1 VKTAL
6 YFFAA
11 VFLVAFAGCESG
23 TGGKK
28 TLTGEK
34 RILTVDFQEGQTLRY
49 RFVSS
54 RDIEFNW
61 DPTASDSKRG
71 KEKIDKSTESMDM
84 VVAYTPVKVNPYGL
98 TTIKATCESVK
109 IRRTQSVSKDAVESL
124 SGTSFTFTVG
134 PSGKIGDY
142 SQLEQLIKET
152 GEKAFRQQS
161 KAGRVKEPDMISD
174 FIATQWFLWDS
185 ISSIEKAAK
194 GVRVGQ
200 SWKSKLLIPTPMV
213 TRKARDVT
221 YTLDEIRQTEK
232 GQIAVIRSS
241 YSLADSVPESWPIP
255 YSGSFQMSGRFGFL
269 RGYKFLDLQGQ
280 GEELFNID
288 AGRIEQNNQQ
298 YQMKVEAAFPMG
310 IGTKPLITI
319 SQKITMTLLE

>member
-1 VKTAL
+1 MKTAL

-23 TGGKK
+23 AGEKKLLAGGKQ
-28 TLTGEK
+28 L
-34 RILTVDFQEGQTLRY
+34 ITVDFQEGQTLRY

-54 RDIEFNW
+54 REIEFNW
-61 DPTASDSKRG
+61 DPTTSNSKRG
-71 KEKIDKSTESMDM
+71 KEKIDKSSESMDM

-98 TTIKATCESVK
+98 TTIEATCESVRS
-109 IRRTQSVSKDAVESL
+109 RRTQGTSKDAVESL
-124 SGTSFTFTVG
+124 PGTSFTFTVG
-134 PSGKIGDY
+134 PSGKIEDY

-152 GEKAFRQQS
+152 GEKAFRQKS

-185 ISSIEKAAK
+185 VSSIEKAAK

-213 TRKARDVT
+213 ARKARDVT
-221 YTLDEIRQTEK
+221 YALDEIRQSEK
-232 GQIAVIRSS
+232 GQLAVIRSS
-241 YSLADSVPESWPIP
+241 YSLADSVPQSWPMP

-280 GEELFNID
+280 GEEMFNID
-288 AGRIEQNNQQ
+288 AGRIEQYNQQ
-298 YQMKVEAAFPMG
+298 YQMKVEASFPMG
-310 IGTKPLITI
+310 LGTKPLITI
-319 SQKITMTLLE
+319 SQKLTMTLLE